1 MIDFLTKKFPDH
13 VIGYSDHTVPDPSMT
28 NLTSAYLL
36 GAKIIEKH
44 FTNNKNLKGNDHY
57 HSMDKENLMK
67 FKKKVSSINKL
78 LGNYKEKTIIPTE
91 RISRLNARRSIVA
104 IKNIKKGTMLSKSDL
119 ICKRPGTGISPI
131 FWYKIIG
138 KKVKKNIKSDKLISW
153 SDLY

>member
-1 MIDFLTKKFPDH
+1 
-13 VIGYSDHTVPDPSMT
+13 
-28 NLTSAYLL
+28 
-36 GAKIIEKH
+36 
-44 FTNNKNLKGNDHY
+44 
-57 HSMDKENLMK
+57 MDKENLMK